1 MINAAQEKR
10 ESIIT
15 ILKMV
20 NTVFKS
26 PLIKSRNKIEK
37 FYIANSEEFIKYIK
51 NNNLYFLYDSNLIDE
66 KTNIFDKINYNDLN
80 GYQQELFNK
89 YKKSRDIIID
99 FSNKEYQKVKQAEEE
114 KNKGKRKSTK
124 KLLII

>member
-66 KTNIFDKINYNDLN
+66 KINIFDKINYNDLN

-89 YKKSRDIIID
+89 YKKSRDIIIV
-99 FSNKEYQKVKQAEEE
+99 FW
-114 KNKGKRKSTK
+114 
-124 KLLII
+124 